1 MPRHYGRKT
10 AEKSWAAPV
19 KVVLHQWKQMLWNL
33 GLMALGSVLCAIAIN
48 GILVPQR
55 FLSGG
60 FAGLM
65 LILHY
70 LFPWTPTG
78 GLFFILNV
86 PVFALGWKFV
96 GKRFFLYS
104 LAGMT
109 IFSTAL
115 QYVRIH
121 PPVSDPILSAL
132 LAGILTGIGAGIIL
146 RSMGSSGGTDILSVI
161 LMERLSIRLGTT
173 ILAFNTLILT
183 AAAFLFSMEKALYT
197 LIYMYI
203 TSRMVN
209 LVVTGLSQRK
219 AVTIISPQWE
229 DISQR
234 IMEEIHRGVTVM
246 EGHGG
251 FTGQKESILYTVITF
266 RELARLKQV
275 VRAIDPNAFVVI
287 ADTLEVMGYR
297 VGNQPHW

>member
-1 MPRHYGRKT
+1 MPKHCRKT
-10 AEKSWAAPV
+10 RAEKSWRTPV

-33 GLMALGSVLCAIAIN
+33 VLMALGSVLCAITIN
-48 GILVPQR
+48 GILVPQK

-65 LILHY
+65 LIIHY
-70 LFPWTPTG
+70 LFPWMPTG
-78 GLFFILNV
+78 GLYFVLNL
-86 PVFALGWKFV
+86 PVFILGWKFV
-96 GKRFFLYS
+96 GKSFFLYS

-109 IFSTAL
+109 IFSAAL
-115 QYVRIH
+115 QCVRIH

-161 LMERLSIRLGTT
+161 LMKRLSIRLGTT

-183 AAAFLFSMEKALYT
+183 AAAFLFSLEKALYT

-203 TSRMVN
+203 TSRIVN

-219 AVTIISPQWE
+219 AVYIISPRWE
-229 DISQR
+229 EISRR
-234 IMEEIHRGVTVM
+234 IMEEIHRGVTVI

-251 FTGQKESILYTVITF
+251 FTGRKESILYTVITF

-275 VRAIDPNAFVVI
+275 VRAIDPDAFVVI
-287 ADTLEVMGYR
+287 TDTLEVMGYR